1 LEIPPIL
8 DLRSKIKEK
17 EKKREVITQRMYA
30 RAFGMHIH
38 ELRSKCDA

>member
-1 LEIPPIL
+1 LEIPPIS

-17 EKKREVITQRMYA
+17 EKKREVVTQRIYA
-30 RAFGMHIH
+30 RVFGMHQH